1 MIYDIREY
9 GAQPGAEAL
18 QTGAIQSALDACATA
33 GGGTVLVPPGLFCSG
48 SLRLGSHTTLQLE
61 NGATLRG
68 PGSMDG
74 YVRYPFAW
82 SLYDSTTP
90 LLYAVDAQD
99 IRICGAG
106 RIDCNGRAFA
116 NRSKLCYGELDA
128 LPAELHA
135 DIHYSMPGRNERPNR
150 LLFFHSCEHVE
161 LCGVTLA
168 DAPTWTAVFH
178 NSSYLRIR
186 DLRVE
191 NDLRIPNSDGIHCCG
206 CRDVVV
212 SGCFFTCGDDC
223 IALTSISDPALQTE
237 NVLISDCIFRSASSA
252 LRFGFEA
259 GKVRNVQ
266 VRNCIVRDSNRG
278 IAISA
283 DRGGLVANIAVD
295 GVTMDTRIYA
305 GPWWGKGEPMVIS
318 AANGGVIRG
327 VSLRNAVMRAENSIV
342 VASDGAGV
350 VEDIEL
356 RDLRLE
362 LSYGARRPYF
372 GGRIDLAPHPSLPAP
387 EATRHIPWLW
397 THGLDAPPLVR
408 DVSVRRAAGEKHLF
422 ATDSV

>member
-9 GAQPGAEAL
+9 GALPGITAL
-18 QTGAIQSALDACATA
+18 QTSAIQRALDDCAAA

-48 SLRLGSHTTLQLE
+48 SLRLRSHTTLCLE

-68 PGSMDG
+68 PETMDG
-74 YVRYPFAW
+74 YLRYPFAW
-82 SLYDSTTP
+82 TLYDCTTP
-90 LLYAVDAQD
+90 LLYAIAAQD
-99 IRICGAG
+99 VRICGAG
-106 RIDCNGRAFA
+106 CIDCNGRAFA
-116 NRSKLCYGELDA
+116 NTSKLCYGALDE
-128 LPAELHA
+128 LPAELHG
-135 DIHYSMPGRNERPNR
+135 DIHYAMPGRNERPNR

-161 LCGVTLA
+161 LSGVTLA

-178 NSSYLRIR
+178 NSSHLRIR
-186 DLRVE
+186 DLRIE

-266 VRNCIVRDSNRG
+266 VRTCIVRDSNRG
-278 IAISA
+278 IAIFA
-283 DRGGLVANIAVD
+283 DCGGLVENIAVD

-305 GPWWGKGEPMVIS
+305 GPWWGKGEPLVIF
-318 AANGGVIRG
+318 AANGGGIRG
-327 VSLRNAVMRAENSIV
+327 VSLRNAVLRAENSIV
-342 VASDGAGV
+342 VASDGVGV
-350 VEDIEL
+350 VEDVEL
-356 RDLRLE
+356 RDVRLE
-362 LSYGARRPYF
+362 LSYGRRRPYF
-372 GGRIDLAPHPSLPAP
+372 GGRIDLAPNPSLPAP
-387 EATRHIPWLW
+387 DASRHIPWLW
-397 THGLDAPPLVR
+397 TSGLNAPPAVR
-408 DVSVRRAAGEKHLF
+408 DVIARRAAGEKYPF
-422 ATDSV
+422 AIAAM